1 MDFLF
6 IPLDILMFLAGL
18 VLVFLSAST
27 LAVYSYGRFAERA
40 RGLASRALPAR
51 EEETELDRNI
61 APRLRDHPAQSGLML
76 MPGNL
81 QAFAARVHAAK
92 AAGRS
97 LDMQYYYWR
106 DDLTG
111 GLLAREI
118 LAAADRNVRV
128 RLLIDD
134 INTRGDDANYLAM
147 DSHPN
152 IEIRL
157 FNPSRARTN
166 ALHRGLE
173 MLLRIFSTTRRMHN
187 KAWIADGRLAIV
199 GGRNIGDAYFDAS
212 DGINFRDMDLLMIGQ
227 GVQQTEAI
235 FDSFWNSAQV
245 LPIASLASAPA
256 GALDSLRT
264 QLDALSEST
273 LAQPY
278 LKRIS
283 QERNAERML
292 SRRQR
297 LYWSQEVSVVSDPPE
312 KAAGRGHESWLS
324 RAILPMMSAAERELQ
339 ITSPYFIPGEA
350 GLKRLTRMAQEEV
363 EISILTNSLAAT
375 DVAAVYGAYSNYRKA
390 MLEAGIKLYELRPK
404 LDGRN
409 ISLFGS
415 RSARLHTKAFTADG
429 EAGFIG
435 SFNFDPRSVSLNT
448 EMGVL
453 FRHGGLAEDVQDIFA
468 EQCDSQNSYHLTLT
482 EDETTWTDRRQ
493 DTVETWQRPPEASIW
508 RRITA
513 AVLGFLPVES
523 QL

>member
-6 IPLDILMFLAGL
+6 IPLDILLFLAGL
-18 VLVFLSAST
+18 FLAFLVASS
-27 LAVYSYGRFAERA
+27 LAVYSYGRFAELA
-40 RGLASRALPAR
+40 RGPASQALPVR
-51 EEETELDRNI
+51 EDETDLDRNI
-61 APRLRDHPAQSGLML
+61 APRLDDHPDQSGLML
-76 MPGNL
+76 MQGNL
-81 QAFAARVHAAK
+81 QAFAARAHAAQS
-92 AAGRS
+92 AGRS

-106 DDLTG
+106 NDLTG

-118 LAAADRNVRV
+118 LATADRGVRV

-134 INTRGDDANYLAM
+134 INTRGNDAIHMAL
-147 DSHPN
+147 DRHPN

-166 ALHRGLE
+166 TFHRGLE

-212 DGINFRDMDLLMIGQ
+212 TGINFRDMDLLMIGQ
-227 GVQQTEAI
+227 GVQKTEAI
-235 FDSFWNSAQV
+235 FDSFWNSGQV
-245 LPIASLASAPA
+245 LPIASLSRAPA
-256 GALDSLRT
+256 DALDKLRMR
-264 QLDALSEST
+264 LEALCDNE
-273 LAQPY
+273 AAYPY
-278 LKRIS
+278 LQRVS

-292 SRRQR
+292 SKRQR
-297 LYWSQEVSVVSDPPE
+297 LYWSKEISVVSDPPE
-312 KAAGRGHESWLS
+312 KASGRGQESWLS
-324 RAILPMMSAAERELQ
+324 RAILPMMIAAERELQ

-350 GLKRLTRMAQEEV
+350 GVKRLISMAREGV
-363 EISILTNSLAAT
+363 NISILTNSLAAT
-375 DVAAVYGAYSNYRKA
+375 DVAAVYGAYSNYRKS
-390 MLEAGIKLYELRPK
+390 MLQAGIKLYELRPR
-404 LDGRN
+404 LGGRN

-415 RSARLHTKAFTADG
+415 RSARLHTKAFTVDG

-468 EQCDSQNSYHLTLT
+468 EQSDFTNSYHLVL
-482 EDETTWTDRRQ
+482 EDGKVAWIDRFQGLDRTWH
-493 DTVETWQRPPEASIW
+493 RPPEAGIW

-513 AVLGFLPVES
+513 AILGFLPVES